1 MINIAEMKRRGIR
14 PRVHGNGFIQVDLT
28 ESTRLHVWGDK
39 RIPRQN
45 TYTPIHDHVFGFK
58 STIIVGRLFNIVYD
72 YKRQP
77 FGDYRVY
84 VPEIREGED
93 TILKTTTERVR
104 IFPIRAD
111 LVDWQTAD
119 KTYEMDPFTL
129 HETFVTE
136 PTATIIQKSDLTM
149 AQGNPF
155 KPRVLVKWGQEP
167 DNDFNRYAYDD
178 ELLWRIVERVLK
190 RRHK

>member
-1 MINIAEMKRRGIR
+1 MINIEELKRRGTR

-28 ESTRLHVWGDK
+28 KDNRLHVWGDK

-45 TYTPIHDHVFGFK
+45 VYTPIHDHVFGFK
-58 STIIVGRLFNIVYD
+58 STIIVGRLFNIVYG
-72 YKRQP
+72 YGKQT

-93 TILKTTTERVR
+93 TVLKATTERVT

-111 LVDWQTAD
+111 LVDWQTRD
-119 KTYEMDPFTL
+119 KTYEMDPFIF

-136 PTATIIQKSDLTM
+136 PTATIIQKTDLTM
-149 AQGNPF
+149 AQGNSF
-155 KPRVLVKWGQEP
+155 KPRVLVKWGQDP
-167 DNDFNRYAYDD
+167 DNEFNRYAYDD
-178 ELLWRIVERVLK
+178 ELLWRIVERVIK
-190 RRHK
+190 RRKK